1 METVELR
8 VSEPVSDGALNGL
21 FAAAWE
27 GHIERSFRPA
37 LSRSLLHVCA
47 YANGELVGFVNVA
60 TDGGQHAFVLDTCV
74 HTAHR
79 KRGIGKAL
87 VCKAIDEASRKGIT
101 WLHVDYVP
109 ELHRF
114 YEACGFR
121 SSSAGVLRVGA

>member
-1 METVELR
+1 MQGVELR
-8 VSEPVSDGALNGL
+8 VSQPVSDVSLNGL

-27 GHIERSFRPA
+27 GHIERSFRPV
-37 LSRSLLHVCA
+37 LSRSLLYICA

-74 HTAHR
+74 HGDHR

-87 VCKAIDEASRKGIT
+87 VCKAIDEASRKGIA
-101 WLHVDYVP
+101 WLHVDYAP

-121 SSSAGVLRVGA
+121 SSSAGVLRIGA